1 MGEVTEL
8 HPQPEKLDP
17 VDFIGPSLE
26 EIAYVAEK
34 TREWEHALIACV
46 EAARAEGASIAAI
59 AKAAGVTR
67 QTIYRWLRGESRP
80 RSASTRK
87 ALDDGLEALLVA
99 GVGPATTADITSA
112 LRSNELAIKAARMV
126 RGIRG
131 LSRPINQLDEE
142 PRALIQLGLTAGTAV
157 MANPENPPKR
167 IRMEGTV

>member
-1 MGEVTEL
+1 MGDVTEL

-26 EIAYVAEK
+26 EVAYVAEK
-34 TREWEHALIACV
+34 THEWEHALIACV
-46 EAARAEGASIAAI
+46 EAARVEGASIAAI

-80 RSASTRK
+80 QSAPTLR

-99 GVGPATTADITSA
+99 GIGPATTADITSA
-112 LRSNELAIKAARMV
+112 LRSKDLMIKAGRMV

-131 LSRPINQLDEE
+131 LSRPINELDEDA
-142 PRALIQLGLTAGTAV
+142 RATIQLGITAGTAV
-157 MANPENPPKR
+157 LANPENPPAR
-167 IRMEGTV
+167 VVMEGTR